1 MNALAA
7 RVLWGVLQVS
17 LFSLAGLAVY
27 LLARRRGPAAGAL
40 AAAACL
46 LMAVGV
52 SALALAPW
60 PRWIDV
66 DAAGLTRT
74 AAEDAVSS
82 TPAGE
87 TRAASPAT
95 AGRPEAAAARAPID
109 LAPRADWAA
118 AWQGFWQALEA
129 SPQAAAASDAPAQ
142 SAWRWPALVA
152 LAFALGLLLA
162 VSRFLLGLAAVE
174 RLRAKSRPIDDE
186 RLRALADEL
195 SRRLN
200 GSRAVELR
208 ESPAV
213 ASPATVG
220 WRRPLV
226 ILPRDWRDWTESE
239 RRVVL
244 AHEIAHVGRGDYLAG
259 LLGQFS
265 LAIHFYHPLVHW
277 LARRLRL
284 ELELAADALGAEAAG
299 GREAYLIILAQMA
312 LRQDDR
318 AIAWAARPFLPSRGA
333 FLRRIDMLRDPRQIR
348 PAAMSRRG
356 RLAIVSGIVAAGLLF
371 AGLRGPS
378 AESVAQPPK
387 KPAATAAGPATEAT
401 AVDWSFVPPNPAA
414 VAIIRPAAALS
425 KAEMQ
430 PLVKF
435 LNEQI
440 GVEKTLSLSVAD
452 LEEIQLI
459 APFVPDPG
467 VAGSTHSFGIIV
479 FRAKAA
485 HDWKAFGD
493 NAAGQS
499 AEATFLG
506 KKYFKSQIAADA
518 NRPRLPQAAFKYSYY
533 LPDDRTVVLASE
545 PQLQRVLA
553 LGKTSPA
560 KPDWAGDWPA
570 GEAAVMLDVKA
581 YNALLGARLKQ
592 EISRNPVASSFAPI
606 WEQTERL
613 FLSLKTSDGLQFE
626 ALAKCGSAESA
637 QQVKKT
643 LDAARTLATNVLG
656 QAADKLA
663 AAPGG
668 VQEAGAMLVLSDLAT
683 TLLKK
688 VELADEGSIVRVHSA
703 VDADVADTAVTVLAP
718 AVMAARTAAR
728 RAESQNNLKQLMLA
742 MHNYHDV
749 FKHFPAAVVIGPDG
763 KTPHSWR
770 VALLP
775 FVGGNELYQQ
785 YKFDEP
791 WDSENNKKVLEKMP
805 AVFRH
810 PAADPNS
817 KNASYFVITGET
829 TIFPGTQGVELMAIR
844 DGTSNTIAI
853 VEAQRSIPWTKP
865 EDIAYEPSKP
875 LPKFGG
881 YEPNVFEAAFCD
893 GSVRAIAHNIDDAML
908 RALFTKAGGEI
919 IPLPAGN

>member
-1 MNALAA
+1 MNAFAA
-7 RVLWGVLQVS
+7 QMLWGVLQVS
-17 LFSLAGLAVY
+17 LFSLVGLALY

-46 LMAVGV
+46 LMAVCV
-52 SALALAPW
+52 SVLALSPW
-60 PRWIDV
+60 PRWFAV
-66 DAAGLTRT
+66 AAAGAKHS
-74 AAEDAVSS
+74 AAESAGSS
-82 TPAGE
+82 LPAAE
-87 TRAASPAT
+87 TRATSPAAANPRT
-95 AGRPEAAAARAPID
+95 ATSRPPIAAQ
-109 LAPRADWAA
+109 PRAAWAA
-118 AWQGFWQALEA
+118 AWQSFWQALEA
-129 SPQAAAASDAPAQ
+129 APQAAAESDAAAP
-142 SAWRWPALVA
+142 SARRWPSLVA
-152 LAFALGLLLA
+152 LVFVLGLLLA
-162 VSRFLLGLAAVE
+162 MARFVLGLAAVE
-174 RLRAKSRPIDDE
+174 RLRAGSRPIDDE

-195 SRRLN
+195 SRRLS
-200 GSRAVELR
+200 GSRAIELR
-208 ESPAV
+208 ESTALT
-213 ASPATVG
+213 SPATVG

-226 ILPRDWRDWTESE
+226 ILPRDWREWTESE

-244 AHEIAHVGRGDYLAG
+244 AHEIAHVGRGDYLTG

-299 GREAYLIILAQMA
+299 GREAYLFILAQMA

-333 FLRRIDMLRDPRQIR
+333 FLRRIDMLRDPKQFR
-348 PAAMSRRG
+348 PAAVSRG
-356 RLAIVSGIVAAGLLF
+356 RKCALVSCIAAAGLLF

-378 AESVAQPPK
+378 AESIAQQPK
-387 KPAATAAGPATEAT
+387 KPAATAAGAAADAAPI
-401 AVDWSFVPPNPAA
+401 DWSFVPPNPAA
-414 VAIIRPAAALS
+414 LAILRPAAALA

-440 GVEKTLSLSVAD
+440 GVEKTLGLNVAD
-452 LEEIQLI
+452 LEEIKLI

-467 VAGSTHSFGIIV
+467 VSGSTHSFGILV

-485 HDWKAFGD
+485 HDWKAFGE
-493 NAAGQS
+493 NAAGKS

-506 KKYFKSQIAADA
+506 KKYYKTLEAAPA
-518 NRPRLPQAAFKYSYY
+518 NGPVSASAPLRYSYF
-533 LPDDRTVVLASE
+533 LPDDRTIVLASE
-545 PQLQRVLA
+545 QQLQRVLA
-553 LGKTSPA
+553 LGKTSQA

-570 GEAAVMLDVKA
+570 AEAAVMLDLKA
-581 YNALLGARLKQ
+581 YNALLGAKLKQ
-592 EISRNPVASSFAPI
+592 EVSRDPVAFSFSPI

-613 FLSLKTSDGLQFE
+613 FLSLKTSDGLQLE
-626 ALAKCGSAESA
+626 ALAKCGSADAA

-643 LDAARTLATNVLG
+643 LDAARTLATNILG
-656 QAADKLA
+656 QTADKLA
-663 AAPGG
+663 AAPNGA
-668 VQEAGAMLVLSDLAT
+668 QEAGAMLVLADLAT

-688 VELADEGSIVRVHSA
+688 VELADEGNSVRVRSA

-728 RAESQNNLKQLMLA
+728 RAQSQNNLKQLMIA
-742 MHNYHDV
+742 MHNYHDAY
-749 FKHFPAAVVIGPDG
+749 KHFPAAVVIGPDG

-775 FVGGNELYQQ
+775 FVEGNQLYEQ

-791 WDSENNKKVLEKMP
+791 WDSENNKKVLEKTP
-805 AVFRH
+805 PVFRH
-810 PAADPNS
+810 PAADANS
-817 KNASYFVITGET
+817 TDASYFVLTGDT
-829 TIFPGTQGVELMAIR
+829 TIFSGTQGAELNDIR

-865 EDIAYEPSKP
+865 EDIPYDPAKP
-875 LPKFGG
+875 LPKLGG
-881 YEPNVFEAAFCD
+881 YEPNVFEAAFGD
-893 GSVRAIAHNIDDAML
+893 GSVHAIAQNIDQGML
-908 RALFTKAGGEI
+908 RALFTKAGGELI
-919 IPLPAGN
+919 ELPAGN